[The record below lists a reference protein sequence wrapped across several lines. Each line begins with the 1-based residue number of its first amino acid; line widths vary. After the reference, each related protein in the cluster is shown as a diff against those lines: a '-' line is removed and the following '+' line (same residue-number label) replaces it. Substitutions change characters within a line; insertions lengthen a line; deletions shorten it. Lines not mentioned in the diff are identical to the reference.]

1 MKELN
6 ASEQNNAD
14 SITDLFF
21 IPEIYITS
29 ICNQDCLFCSDP
41 TNKRSYRQ
49 VTDPILEDIKRD
61 LRELKKVSDNIKIT
75 GREAT
80 ARKDFLEVLNY
91 TKGVGFK
98 TITIETNGQNFS
110 NRSFTKRVLEAGA
123 NDFFISI
130 HGHNSKLHDHLTRTP
145 GSFQRTKEGILNLIK
160 YQQRVDTNIVVTKV
174 NYKYIPKIVDFLNKL
189 KVSGITISF
198 IIVEGNAKKN
208 IDLVPKMATVIP
220 QIKKTIKAGGMN
232 IALNHFAP
240 CLLGNLIIY
249 SNWFKQ
255 QKKVVIDN
263 PNYLITIEPKD
274 WHDAKDKSC
283 QGCRFDNVCFG
294 LRKGYVEIYGFNEL
308 KPVAGKKIKDF
319 KEILVL
325 KDSLRKN
332 L

>member
-1 MKELN
+1 MFL
-6 ASEQNNAD
+6 SIQNNAD

-49 VTDPILEDIKRD
+49 VTDPLLEDIKRD

-80 ARKDFLEVLNY
+80 ARKDFLDILDY
-91 TKGVGFK
+91 AKKVGFK
-98 TITIETNGQNFS
+98 VITIETNGQNFS
-110 NRSFTKRVLEAGA
+110 NKNFTKQVLEAGA

-145 GSFQRTKEGILNLIK
+145 GSFQRSKEGILNLINH
-160 YQQRVDTNIVVTKV
+160 QQKVNANIVVTKL
-174 NYKYIPKIVDFLNKL
+174 NYEYIPKIVNFLNKL
-189 KVSGITISF
+189 KVNGITISF
-198 IIVEGNAKKN
+198 IMVEGNVKEN

-220 QIKKTIKAGGMN
+220 YIKRTIKAGNMN
-232 IALNHFAP
+232 IALNHFVP
-240 CLLGNLIIY
+240 CLLENLIIY

-283 QGCRFDNVCFG
+283 KRCKFDNVCFG
-294 LRKGYVEIYGFNEL
+294 LRRGYVEIYGFNEL
-308 KPVAGKKIKDF
+308 KPVVGRKIKDF

-325 KDSLRKN
+325 KDSLRKS